1 MRILVLLL
9 LLVSVIAYP
18 RSSCLKANDICDKE
32 KDFSVEEYILCG
44 VEGVDPF
51 PVDPN
56 ILAPKGSGFMR
67 KPEDCDGICVD
78 IMSDADKDNLVCSNA
93 PQIDPLTNCTNFK
106 NAKQCVTD
114 TGSIIIYVFVGLAI
128 AGCVVC
134 CCIYDQNREK
144 ECDPDADYSL
154 QAAFTNIKSKLGRKE
169 KNQEM
174 GQWKKMRL

>member
-9 LLVSVIAYP
+9 LLVSAIAYP
-18 RSSCLKANDICDKE
+18 RSACLKANDVCDGY

-56 ILAPKGSGFMR
+56 ILAPIGSGFMR

-93 PQIDPLTNCTNFK
+93 PQIDPASNCTNFK

-114 TGSIIIYVFVGLAI
+114 TGSILIYIFVGIAI

-134 CCIYDQNREK
+134 CCVYDQNREK
-144 ECDPDADYSL
+144 ECDPDKDYSL
-154 QAAFTNIKSKLGRKE
+154 NAAMSDIRKKLGKKE
-169 KNQEM
+169 EM

>member
-9 LLVSVIAYP
+9 LVISAIAYP
-18 RSSCLKANDICDKE
+18 RSSCLKANDICDSAE
-32 KDFSVEEYILCG
+32 DFSVSEYILCG

-78 IMSDADKDNLVCSNA
+78 IMSDADKDNLICSNA
-93 PQIDPLTNCTNFK
+93 PQIDPLSNCTNFK

-114 TGSIIIYVFVGLAI
+114 TGSIIIYVAVGI
-128 AGCVVC
+128 AVVGCVVC
-134 CCIYDQNREK
+134 CCVYDQHREK
-144 ECDPDADYSL
+144 ECDPDKDYSL
-154 QAAFTNIKSKLGRKE
+154 KAAMENIKSGMGK
-169 KNQEM
+169 KNEM
-174 GQWKKMRL
+174 GEWKKMRL

>member
-9 LLVSVIAYP
+9 LLVSAIAYP
-18 RSSCLKANDICDKE
+18 RSSCLKANDICNKT

-78 IMSDADKDNLVCSNA
+78 IMSDADNDNLVCSNA
-93 PQIDPLTNCTNFK
+93 PQIDPASNCTNFK
-106 NAKQCVTD
+106 NAKHCVTD
-114 TGSIIIYVFVGLAI
+114 TGSILIYVFVGIAI

-134 CCIYDQNREK
+134 CCVYDQNREK
-144 ECDPDADYSL
+144 ECDPDADYSFGG
-154 QAAFTNIKSKLGRKE
+154 AVASIKSKLGRE
-169 KNQEM
+169 KADQQM
-174 GQWKKMRL
+174 GEWKKMRL